1 MCAQLVQVNSSTQTK
16 GDEGASTAGPGRK
29 SCACPVRPGWDPTL
43 IMSLYVIIILIRGQ
57 IWRDLILFLQDLQS
71 NLCECQRLS
80 RGDVVDYAP
89 LTKLN
94 EPFAA
99 TNTPR
104 AHTTL
109 TKEDEHVNLF
119 CMHWE
124 GSVHLLAC
132 KRAHQY
138 SKPTRSSRTPSPRT
152 CPLTSPPPWTPLR

>member
-1 MCAQLVQVNSSTQTK
+1 
-16 GDEGASTAGPGRK
+16 
-29 SCACPVRPGWDPTL
+29 
-43 IMSLYVIIILIRGQ
+43 MSLYVIIILIRGQ

-80 RGDVVDYAP
+80 RGDVVDYAS
-89 LTKLN
+89 LTELS

-119 CMHWE
+119 CMH
-124 GSVHLLAC
+124 
-132 KRAHQY
+132 
-138 SKPTRSSRTPSPRT
+138 
-152 CPLTSPPPWTPLR
+152 

>member
-1 MCAQLVQVNSSTQTK
+1 MWSVGVECGCGVWVI
-16 GDEGASTAGPGRK
+16 
-29 SCACPVRPGWDPTL
+29 SCAHDALLIPGHCNTITL
-43 IMSLYVIIILIRGQ
+43 IQGQ
-57 IWRDLILFLQDLQS
+57 IWRDLILFLKDLQS

-89 LTKLN
+89 LTELN
-94 EPFAA
+94 EPFVA

-124 GSVHLLAC
+124 GSVHLLE
-132 KRAHQY
+132 H
-138 SKPTRSSRTPSPRT
+138 TNTPN
-152 CPLTSPPPWTPLR
+152 L

>member
-1 MCAQLVQVNSSTQTK
+1 
-16 GDEGASTAGPGRK
+16 
-29 SCACPVRPGWDPTL
+29 
-43 IMSLYVIIILIRGQ
+43 MSLYVIIILIRGQ

-152 CPLTSPPPWTPLR
+152 CPLTSPPPWTPLHGREVREVRVNDQASPPARRTSRVLAAFPATRATPARAVHA